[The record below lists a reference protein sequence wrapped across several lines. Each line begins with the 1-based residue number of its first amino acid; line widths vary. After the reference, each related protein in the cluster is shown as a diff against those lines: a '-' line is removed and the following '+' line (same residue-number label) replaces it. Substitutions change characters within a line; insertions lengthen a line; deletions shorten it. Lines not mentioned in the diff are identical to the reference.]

1 MAVLDRSDL
10 EASPLA
16 DLHAI
21 AGQLGLDGYRRLRKA
36 ELIDRILERGGAEPG
51 AAPGVGAEPGA
62 AAEAGAEPGAAA
74 EAQPEDGGPAP
85 STRRRRPSRR
95 RRGAAEEEQESETET
110 EAAAPARRGRAAEE
124 GEQPRRRGGRSRR
137 KAEVEAAPEEEP
149 EARRP
154 AREQEQEARRSGR
167 EQEQEARRS
176 GREQEQEARRS
187 GREQER
193 VVEGVVEVLANGSAF
208 LRPEAGLEV
217 EGDVY
222 ISAAQVRR
230 CELDSGDRVS
240 GPVRDP
246 RGSERHP
253 SLVRVES
260 INGEPADAVVGKPK
274 FDALPAAF
282 PSERLAL
289 DSEDPTLKA
298 IEWLTPIGR
307 GSRVVITGAA
317 RAGKTETLRALVG
330 ALRAQ
335 DGLEVSVVLAGARPE
350 ETADW
355 QAQEPVAVA
364 SLATSPDAQGQA
376 IERAV
381 ESAKRVAGRGEHVL
395 LAIDSLDGVA
405 PHVARRALSA
415 ARNIIDGGSLTVI
428 ATAGKPFG
436 GETTVIALDVL
447 RTSTGRI
454 PALDLLA
461 SGTIKAELLVGDDSA
476 AEIVKERAK
485 AAQALR

>member
-51 AAPGVGAEPGA
+51 AS
-62 AAEAGAEPGAAA
+62 AEAGAESEPVA
-74 EAQPEDGGPAP
+74 EAQAEEAEAAP
-85 STRRRRPSRR
+85 STRRRRSSRR
-95 RRGAAEEEQESETET
+95 RRGAVEEEQESETEA
-110 EAAAPARRGRAAEE
+110 EAEPVAPAPASRGRAAE

-137 KAEVEAAPEEEP
+137 KAEVEAAPEEE
-149 EARRP
+149 
-154 AREQEQEARRSGR
+154 QEA
-167 EQEQEARRS
+167 ARP
-176 GREQEQEARRS
+176 

-246 RGSERHP
+246 RGSERHA

-307 GSRVVITGAA
+307 GSRVVIAGAA

-330 ALRAQ
+330 ALRGQ

-350 ETADW
+350 EIADW

-364 SLATSPDAQGQA
+364 GLAAGPDAQGQA
-376 IERAV
+376 IERAL
-381 ESAKRVAGRGEHVL
+381 ESAKRAAGRGEHVL

-415 ARNIIDGGSLTVI
+415 ARNILDGGSLTVI
-428 ATAGKPFG
+428 ATAGTTFG

-461 SGTIKAELLVGDDSA
+461 SGTIRAELLVGEDSA

>member
-36 ELIDRILERGGAEPG
+36 DLIDRILERGGTEPG
-51 AAPGVGAEPGA
+51 DT
-62 AAEAGAEPGAAA
+62 A
-74 EAQPEDGGPAP
+74 EAQPEDAEAAP
-85 STRRRRPSRR
+85 STRRRRSSRR
-95 RRGAAEEEQESETET
+95 RRGAAEDEPEAEAEAEA
-110 EAAAPARRGRAAEE
+110 EAGAGAKAGAKAAAPASRGRAAAE

-137 KAEVEAAPEEEP
+137 KADVEAAPEEE
-149 EARRP
+149 
-154 AREQEQEARRSGR
+154 QEAKP
-167 EQEQEARRS
+167 
-176 GREQEQEARRS
+176 

-330 ALRAQ
+330 ALRGQ

-350 ETADW
+350 EIADW

-376 IERAV
+376 IERAL
-381 ESAKRVAGRGEHVL
+381 ESAKRATGRGEHVL

-415 ARNIIDGGSLTVI
+415 ARNIVDGGSLTVI
-428 ATAGKPFG
+428 ATAGTTFG

-461 SGTIKAELLVGDDSA
+461 SGTIKAELLVGEDSA

>member
-36 ELIDRILERGGAEPG
+36 DLIDHILARGGAEP
-51 AAPGVGAEPGA
+51 ESA
-62 AAEAGAEPGAAA
+62 AAET
-74 EAQPEDGGPAP
+74 EAQEGEPAP
-85 STRRRRPSRR
+85 SMRRRRSSRR
-95 RRGAAEEEQESETET
+95 RRSAGEEEQEPEI

-137 KAEVEAAPEEEP
+137 KAEAEAEEEP
-149 EARRP
+149 EAAESR
-154 AREQEQEARRSGR
+154 
-167 EQEQEARRS
+167 
-176 GREQEQEARRS
+176 
-187 GREQER
+187 REQER
-193 VVEGVVEVLANGSAF
+193 VVEGIIEVLANGSAF

-222 ISAAQVRR
+222 VSAAQVRR

-240 GPVRDP
+240 GPIRDP

-274 FDALPAAF
+274 FDSLPAAF
-282 PSERLAL
+282 PTERLAL
-289 DSEDPTLKA
+289 DSDDPTLKA

-307 GSRVVITGAA
+307 GSRVSITGAA
-317 RAGKTETLRALVG
+317 RAGKTETLRALLG
-330 ALRAQ
+330 ALSGR
-335 DGLEVSVVLAGARPE
+335 DGLQISLVLAGVRPE
-350 ETADW
+350 EVADW
-355 QAQEPVAVA
+355 QAHEPAAVA
-364 SLATSPDAQGQA
+364 TLAASPDAQGQA
-376 IERAV
+376 VERAV
-381 ESAKRVAGRGEHVL
+381 ESAKRLAGRGEHVL

-405 PHVARRALSA
+405 PHVARRAISA
-415 ARNIIDGGSLTVI
+415 ARNIVDGGSLTVI
-428 ATAGKPFG
+428 ATAAAPLG

-454 PALDLLA
+454 PALDLLS
-461 SGTIKAELLVGDDSA
+461 SGTIKAELLVGEDSA
-476 AEIVKERAK
+476 AEIVAERAK
-485 AAQALR
+485 AAQALG

>member
-36 ELIDRILERGGAEPG
+36 DLIDRILERGGGESESATAET
-51 AAPGVGAEPGA
+51 
-62 AAEAGAEPGAAA
+62 
-74 EAQPEDGGPAP
+74 EAQEGEPAP
-85 STRRRRPSRR
+85 STRRRRSSRR
-95 RRGAAEEEQESETET
+95 RRSAGEEEQEPEV

-137 KAEVEAAPEEEP
+137 KAEVEVEE
-149 EARRP
+149 
-154 AREQEQEARRSGR
+154 EQEAAESR
-167 EQEQEARRS
+167 
-176 GREQEQEARRS
+176 
-187 GREQER
+187 REQER
-193 VVEGVVEVLANGSAF
+193 VVEGIIEVLANGSAF

-222 ISAAQVRR
+222 VSAAQVRR

-240 GPVRDP
+240 GPIRDP

-274 FDALPAAF
+274 FDSLPAAF
-282 PSERLAL
+282 PTERLAL
-289 DSEDPTLKA
+289 DSDDPTLKA

-307 GSRVVITGAA
+307 GSRVSITGAA
-317 RAGKTETLRALVG
+317 RAGKTETLRALLG
-330 ALRAQ
+330 ALSGR
-335 DGLEVSVVLAGARPE
+335 DGLQISLVLAGVRPE
-350 ETADW
+350 EVADW
-355 QAQEPVAVA
+355 QAHEPAAVA
-364 SLATSPDAQGQA
+364 TLAASPDAQGQA
-376 IERAV
+376 VERAV
-381 ESAKRVAGRGEHVL
+381 ESAKRLAGRGEHVL

-405 PHVARRALSA
+405 PHVARRAISA
-415 ARNIIDGGSLTVI
+415 ARNIVDGGSLTVI
-428 ATAGKPFG
+428 ATAGKPLG

-454 PALDLLA
+454 PALDLLS

-476 AEIVKERAK
+476 AEIVRERAK
-485 AAQALR
+485 AAQALG

>member
-36 ELIDRILERGGAEPG
+36 DLIDHILARGGAEP
-51 AAPGVGAEPGA
+51 ESA
-62 AAEAGAEPGAAA
+62 AAET
-74 EAQPEDGGPAP
+74 EAQEGEPAP
-85 STRRRRPSRR
+85 STRRRRSSRR
-95 RRGAAEEEQESETET
+95 RRSAGEEEQEPEV

-137 KAEVEAAPEEEP
+137 KAEAEAEE
-149 EARRP
+149 
-154 AREQEQEARRSGR
+154 EQEAAESR
-167 EQEQEARRS
+167 
-176 GREQEQEARRS
+176 
-187 GREQER
+187 REQER
-193 VVEGVVEVLANGSAF
+193 VVEGIIEVLANGSAF

-222 ISAAQVRR
+222 VSAAQVRR

-240 GPVRDP
+240 GPIRDP

-260 INGEPADAVVGKPK
+260 INGEPADAVVGRPK
-274 FDALPAAF
+274 FDSLPAAF
-282 PSERLAL
+282 PTARLAL
-289 DSEDPTLKA
+289 DSDDPTLKA

-307 GSRVVITGAA
+307 GSRVSITGAA
-317 RAGKTETLRALVG
+317 RAGKTEALRALLG
-330 ALRAQ
+330 ALSGR
-335 DGLEVSVVLAGARPE
+335 DGLQISLVLAGVRPE
-350 ETADW
+350 EVADW
-355 QAQEPVAVA
+355 QAHEPAAVA
-364 SLATSPDAQGQA
+364 TLAASADAQGQA
-376 IERAV
+376 VERAV
-381 ESAKRVAGRGEHVL
+381 ESAKRLAGRGEHVL

-405 PHVARRALSA
+405 PHVARRAIAA
-415 ARNIIDGGSLTVI
+415 ARNIVDGGSLTVI
-428 ATAGKPFG
+428 ATAGRPLG

-454 PALDLLA
+454 PALDLLS
-461 SGTIKAELLVGDDSA
+461 SGTIKAELLVGEDSA
-476 AEIVKERAK
+476 AEIVGERAK
-485 AAQALR
+485 AAQALG

>member
-36 ELIDRILERGGAEPG
+36 DLIDRILERGGGESESATAET
-51 AAPGVGAEPGA
+51 
-62 AAEAGAEPGAAA
+62 
-74 EAQPEDGGPAP
+74 EAQEGEPAP
-85 STRRRRPSRR
+85 STRRRRSSRR
-95 RRGAAEEEQESETET
+95 RRSAGEEEQEPEV

-137 KAEVEAAPEEEP
+137 KAEVEVEE
-149 EARRP
+149 
-154 AREQEQEARRSGR
+154 EQEAAESR
-167 EQEQEARRS
+167 
-176 GREQEQEARRS
+176 
-187 GREQER
+187 REQER
-193 VVEGVVEVLANGSAF
+193 VVEGIIEVLANGSAF

-222 ISAAQVRR
+222 VSAAQVRR

-240 GPVRDP
+240 GPIRDP

-274 FDALPAAF
+274 FDSLPAAF
-282 PSERLAL
+282 PTERLAL
-289 DSEDPTLKA
+289 DSDDPTLKA

-307 GSRVVITGAA
+307 GSRVSITGAA
-317 RAGKTETLRALVG
+317 RAGKTETLRALLG
-330 ALRAQ
+330 ALSGR
-335 DGLEVSVVLAGARPE
+335 DGLQISLVLAGVRPE
-350 ETADW
+350 EVADW
-355 QAQEPVAVA
+355 QAHEPAAVA
-364 SLATSPDAQGQA
+364 TLAASPDAQGQA
-376 IERAV
+376 VERAV
-381 ESAKRVAGRGEHVL
+381 ESAKRLAGRGEHVL

-405 PHVARRALSA
+405 PHVARRAISA
-415 ARNIIDGGSLTVI
+415 ARNIVDGGSLTVI
-428 ATAGKPFG
+428 ATAGKPLG

-454 PALDLLA
+454 PALDLLS
-461 SGTIKAELLVGDDSA
+461 SGTIKAELLVGDNSA
-476 AEIVKERAK
+476 AEIVRERAK
-485 AAQALR
+485 AAQALG

>member
-36 ELIDRILERGGAEPG
+36 ELIDRVLQRGGAEP
-51 AAPGVGAEPGA
+51 ES
-62 AAEAGAEPGAAA
+62 AAEARSEDA
-74 EAQPEDGGPAP
+74 EAAP
-85 STRRRRPSRR
+85 STRRRRSSRR
-95 RRGAAEEEQESETET
+95 RRGAAEEKQESEAET
-110 EAAAPARRGRAAEE
+110 APAAPAPRGRGAEE
-124 GEQPRRRGGRSRR
+124 DEQPRRRGGRSRR
-137 KAEVEAAPEEEP
+137 KAELEAAPEEE
-149 EARRP
+149 
-154 AREQEQEARRSGR
+154 QEAPRP
-167 EQEQEARRS
+167 
-176 GREQEQEARRS
+176 

-240 GPVRDP
+240 GQVRDP

-282 PSERLAL
+282 PSQRLAL
-289 DSEDPTLKA
+289 DSEDPMLKA

-307 GSRVVITGAA
+307 GSRVVIAGAA

-335 DGLEVSVVLAGARPE
+335 EGLQINVVLAGARPE
-350 ETADW
+350 EIADW
-355 QAQEPVAVA
+355 QAPEPLAVA
-364 SLATSPDAQGQA
+364 SLSASPDAQGQA
-376 IERAV
+376 VERAV
-381 ESAKRVAGRGEHVL
+381 ESVKRLAGRGEHVL

-415 ARNIIDGGSLTVI
+415 ARNIVDGGSLTVI

-447 RTSTGRI
+447 RASTGRI

-461 SGTIKAELLVGDDSA
+461 SGTIRAELLVGEDSA

>member
-36 ELIDRILERGGAEPG
+36 DLIDRILERGGGEPESATAET
-51 AAPGVGAEPGA
+51 
-62 AAEAGAEPGAAA
+62 
-74 EAQPEDGGPAP
+74 EAQEGEPAP
-85 STRRRRPSRR
+85 STRRRRSSRR
-95 RRGAAEEEQESETET
+95 RRSAGEEEQEPEV

-137 KAEVEAAPEEEP
+137 KAEVEVEE
-149 EARRP
+149 
-154 AREQEQEARRSGR
+154 EQEAAESR
-167 EQEQEARRS
+167 
-176 GREQEQEARRS
+176 
-187 GREQER
+187 REQER
-193 VVEGVVEVLANGSAF
+193 VVEGIIEVLANGSAF

-222 ISAAQVRR
+222 VSAAQVRR

-240 GPVRDP
+240 GPIRDP

-274 FDALPAAF
+274 FDSLPAAF
-282 PSERLAL
+282 PTERLAL
-289 DSEDPTLKA
+289 DSDDPTLKA

-307 GSRVVITGAA
+307 GSRVSITGAA
-317 RAGKTETLRALVG
+317 RAGKTETLRALLG
-330 ALRAQ
+330 ALSGR
-335 DGLEVSVVLAGARPE
+335 DGLQISLVLAGVRPE
-350 ETADW
+350 EVADW
-355 QAQEPVAVA
+355 QAHEPAAVA
-364 SLATSPDAQGQA
+364 TLAASPDAQGQA
-376 IERAV
+376 VERAV
-381 ESAKRVAGRGEHVL
+381 ESAKRLAGRGEHVL

-405 PHVARRALSA
+405 PHVARRAISA
-415 ARNIIDGGSLTVI
+415 ARNIVDGGSLTVI
-428 ATAGKPFG
+428 ATAGKPLG

-454 PALDLLA
+454 PALDLLS

-476 AEIVKERAK
+476 AEIVRERAK
-485 AAQALR
+485 AAQALG